1 MKSKLKDVFAE
12 LVGNDGKQIEPEE
25 LTLSGAIL
33 WDDSSDEEIF
43 KELESIQTKLEEVK
57 SEGAQNQEKVEQKL
71 QKLQGMVEDT
81 LALVK
86 KKRVYRKIEEVISQM
101 TELKS
106 ETHKL
111 AELIEERDQLV
122 RALSEE
128 NNQLRKEF
136 IFEQVLGQGVD
147 QLVRVRKNILGKL
160 TTETNE
166 KDTETAFLETLDSQ
180 IVKALEAFGVELIQ
194 EKPGTEFKPDYQK
207 AIETRT
213 VNTNELDGE
222 VLESFRPGYKL
233 DGKLIEPQKVAVGK
247 FEGGVADE

>member
-1 MKSKLKDVFAE
+1 MKSKLKEVFAE
-12 LVGNDGKQIEPEE
+12 LTGNDGKQIEPEE

-33 WDDSSDEEIF
+33 WDDSSDEEILE
-43 KELESIQTKLEEVK
+43 ELESIQAKLEEAK

-71 QKLQGMVEDT
+71 QKLQELVEDT
-81 LALVK
+81 LASVK
-86 KKRVYRKIEEVISQM
+86 KKRLYRKIEDVISQV

-122 RALSEE
+122 RTLSEE

-160 TTETNE
+160 STESNG
-166 KDTETAFLETLDSQ
+166 KDEETAFLETLDSQ
-180 IVKALEAFGVELIQ
+180 LVKALEAFGVELIQ
-194 EKPGTEFKPDYQK
+194 EEPGTEFRPNYQK

-213 VNTNELDGE
+213 VDTNELDGE

-233 DGKLIEPQKVAVGK
+233 DDKLIEPQKVVVGK
-247 FEGGVADE
+247 FEGGAADE